1 MTRRVNPFVY
11 GRYAPLSHF
20 VGRRAEI
27 DACYNALVGPVCGS
41 VAISGEPRM
50 GKTSLL
56 RAVADVGLSEGW
68 ARPAART
75 VFVYVDCQSIS
86 RFTPTRFWQRV
97 LMLLGRA
104 LGDTAG
110 RPAERE
116 AGAGASSAQAAP
128 PPPLPPS
135 GIAGQAVLSAIDALL
150 AQERVDATEFE
161 TILHALR
168 GQNVVLAL
176 LLDEFEWVVKR
187 DVKSLPVTR
196 NFLSSLRALINH
208 TPDTLSLIIASQQP
222 LNVLCRGI
230 TNGEGSPFYN
240 NFVFRRLHPLDG
252 PEVDELIERRL
263 AGTGVQFGARD
274 RQYIEQLAGSHPFL
288 VQLACALVFDARSRG
303 APVEHEVIGSR
314 FEEEARHHFS
324 QIWEISSPEER
335 TVLLLVAWRWWA
347 RRLGIAEPSD
357 DRNYWALLRRY
368 ERDAIS
374 VVERGLVTNAEDD
387 PRPMS
392 SVFAWWIV
400 NAVRTGEAIVA
411 PAGLAAVPDVEASH
425 ISQVIQQVRDTG
437 SQIIRSMSVA
447 PLSSLRASL
456 RPEARPALPPADGG
470 QPPHTAG
477 EGRPPLTAGE
487 GERPQRIGRYEVSGL
502 LGEGGM
508 GAVYKAFDPSMS
520 RYVAIK
526 VVRTDALGSAA
537 DMLRIQQEAQLAG
550 QLSHPNIVTLYDV
563 IYEPTRAYIIM
574 EYLEGRTLAQLLRG
588 DTLLPTDLAISFV
601 EQIAD
606 GLDFAHHHGIVH
618 RDLKPSNII
627 VLEDNR
633 VKITDF
639 GLAKLVH
646 GSSLTR
652 PGHLIGTP
660 NYMSPEQALSEPVSP
675 QSDQFSLAIVAYRM
689 LTGRLPFGG
698 DAFHAVMQQI
708 VEAEPR
714 PITPDETPEAAALSD
729 ILFRAMSKRPT
740 DRYGT
745 CRELAV
751 ALRLWL
757 ELAMA
762 GEKTPIM

>member
-1 MTRRVNPFVY
+1 MTRRINPFVY
-11 GRYAPLSHF
+11 GRYAPPSHF

-56 RAVADVGLSEGW
+56 RAVADVGSSEGW
-68 ARPAART
+68 ARPGTRT

-97 LMLLGRA
+97 LILLGRV
-104 LGDTAG
+104 LGD
-110 RPAERE
+110 
-116 AGAGASSAQAAP
+116 AP
-128 PPPLPPS
+128 PLSPPS
-135 GIAGQAVLSAIDALL
+135 DGGDDGGGQAVLSAMEALL
-150 AQERVDATEFE
+150 AQDRVEATEFE
-161 TILHALR
+161 SILHALR
-168 GQNVVLAL
+168 GQHIVLAL

-187 DVKSLPVTR
+187 DVKNLPVTR

-208 TPDTLSLIIASQQP
+208 APDTLSLIIASQQP

-230 TNGEGSPFYN
+230 ANGEGSPFYN
-240 NFVFRRLHPLDG
+240 NFVFRRLHPLDA

-263 AGTGVQFGARD
+263 AGSGVQFAPQD
-274 RQYIEQLAGSHPFL
+274 RQYVAQVAGTHPFL
-288 VQLACALVFDARSRG
+288 VQLACALIFDVRSRG
-303 APVEHEVIGSR
+303 APIEYDVIGSR
-314 FEEEARHHFS
+314 FEEEARHHFA

-347 RRLGIAEPSD
+347 RRLGTAEPAE
-357 DRNYWALLRRY
+357 DRVYWALLRRY

-387 PRPMS
+387 PRPIS

-400 NAVRTGEAIVA
+400 NAVRTGDTVVT
-411 PAGLAAVPDVEASH
+411 PPDLAAVPDDEAGH

-447 PLSSLRASL
+447 PLSGLRAPL
-456 RPEARPALPPADGG
+456 RPAQRERPALPAAPGPTPPLSPPSDGG
-470 QPPHTAG
+470 DDRGGQ
-477 EGRPPLTAGE
+477 E
-487 GERPQRIGRYEVSGL
+487 RIGRYEVAGL

-508 GAVYKAFDPSMS
+508 GAVHKAFDPSMS

-563 IYEPTRAYIIM
+563 MYEPTRAYIIM

-606 GLDFAHHHGIVH
+606 GLDFAHHHGIIH

-652 PGHLIGTP
+652 PGHLVGTP
-660 NYMSPEQALSEPVSP
+660 NYMSPEQALGEPVSP
-675 QSDQFSLAIVAYRM
+675 QSDQFSLAIAAYRM

-708 VEAEPR
+708 VEADPR
-714 PITPDETPEAAALSD
+714 PIAPDELPEAAALSG
-729 ILFRAMSKRPT
+729 ILFKAMSKRPQ
-740 DRYGT
+740 DRYAT

-762 GEKTPIM
+762 GEKTPIV

>member
-1 MTRRVNPFVY
+1 
-11 GRYAPLSHF
+11 
-20 VGRRAEI
+20 
-27 DACYNALVGPVCGS
+27 
-41 VAISGEPRM
+41 
-50 GKTSLL
+50 
-56 RAVADVGLSEGW
+56 
-68 ARPAART
+68 
-75 VFVYVDCQSIS
+75 VDCQSIS

-97 LMLLGRA
+97 LMLLGRV
-104 LGDTAG
+104 LGDPAG
-110 RPAERE
+110 R
-116 AGAGASSAQAAP
+116 GASSAQAATEV
-128 PPPLPPS
+128 
-135 GIAGQAVLSAIDALL
+135 ATTMEALL

-161 TILHALR
+161 SVLHALR
-168 GQNVVLAL
+168 GQHIVLAL

-187 DVKSLPVTR
+187 DVKNLPLTR

-208 TPDTLSLIIASQQP
+208 APDTLSLIIASQQP

-240 NFVFRRLHPLDG
+240 NFVFRRLHPLDAS
-252 PEVDELIERRL
+252 EVDELIERRL
-263 AGTGVQFGARD
+263 AGSGVQLTPQD
-274 RQYIEQLAGSHPFL
+274 RQYVAQVAGTHPFL
-288 VQLACALVFDARSRG
+288 VQLACALIFDVRSRG
-303 APVEHEVIGSR
+303 APIEYDVIGSR
-314 FEEEARHHFS
+314 FEEEARHHFA

-347 RRLGIAEPSD
+347 RRLGSAELAD
-357 DRNYWALLRRY
+357 DRVYWALLRRY
-368 ERDAIS
+368 ERDMIS

-387 PRPMS
+387 PRPIS

-400 NAVRTGEAIVA
+400 NAVRTGDTVVA
-411 PAGLAAVPDVEASH
+411 PPDLASVPDDEASH

-447 PLSSLRASL
+447 PLSGWRAPL
-456 RPEARPALPPADGG
+456 RPAQRERPALPPADGG
-470 QPPHTAG
+470 RPPQTAG
-477 EGRPPLTAGE
+477 EGGWQAGAPE
-487 GERPQRIGRYEVSGL
+487 PTVDNQRRERIGRYEVAGL

-508 GAVYKAFDPSMS
+508 GAVHKAFDPSMS

-526 VVRTDALGSAA
+526 VVRTDALGGGA

-563 IYEPTRAYIIM
+563 MYEPARAYIIM

-588 DTLLPTDLAISFV
+588 DTRLPTDLALSFV

-675 QSDQFSLAIVAYRM
+675 QSDQFSLAIAAYRM

-708 VEAEPR
+708 VEADPR
-714 PITPDETPEAAALSD
+714 PIAPGELPEAAALSD
-729 ILFRAMSKRPT
+729 ILFKAMSKRPQ
-740 DRYGT
+740 DRYAT

-751 ALRLWL
+751 ALRLWF

-762 GEKTPIM
+762 GEKTPIV

>member
-1 MTRRVNPFVY
+1 MTRRINPFVY

-56 RAVADVGLSEGW
+56 RAVADVGSSEGW
-68 ARPAART
+68 ARPGTRT

-97 LMLLGRA
+97 LMLLGRV
-104 LGDTAG
+104 LGD
-110 RPAERE
+110 
-116 AGAGASSAQAAP
+116 AQDAP
-128 PPPLPPS
+128 D
-135 GIAGQAVLSAIDALL
+135 VLSATEALL
-150 AQERVDATEFE
+150 AQERIDATEFE
-161 TILHALR
+161 SILHALR
-168 GQNVVLAL
+168 GQHIVLAL

-187 DVKSLPVTR
+187 DVRNLPVTR

-208 TPDTLSLIIASQQP
+208 APDTLSLIIASQQP

-230 TNGEGSPFYN
+230 ANGEGSPFYN
-240 NFVFRRLHPLDG
+240 NFVFRRLHPLDA

-263 AGTGVQFGARD
+263 AGSGVQFAPQD
-274 RQYIEQLAGSHPFL
+274 RQYVAQVAGTHPFL
-288 VQLACALVFDARSRG
+288 VQLACALIFDVRSRG
-303 APVEHEVIGSR
+303 APIEYDVIGSR
-314 FEEEARHHFS
+314 FEEEARHHFA

-347 RRLGIAEPSD
+347 RRLGTAEPAD
-357 DRNYWALLRRY
+357 DRIYWALLRRY

-387 PRPMS
+387 PRPIS

-400 NAVRTGEAIVA
+400 NAVRTGDTVVA
-411 PAGLAAVPDVEASH
+411 PPDLAAVPDDEASH

-447 PLSSLRASL
+447 PLSGLRAPL
-456 RPEARPALPPADGG
+456 RPEERPALPAAPGPTPLGG
-470 QPPHTAG
+470 AQAAVDNQRQ
-477 EGRPPLTAGE
+477 E
-487 GERPQRIGRYEVSGL
+487 RIGRYEVAGL

-508 GAVYKAFDPSMS
+508 GAVHKAFDPSMS

-563 IYEPTRAYIIM
+563 MYEPARAYIIM

-606 GLDFAHHHGIVH
+606 GLDFAHHHGIIH

-660 NYMSPEQALSEPVSP
+660 NYMSPEQALGEPVSP
-675 QSDQFSLAIVAYRM
+675 QSDQFSLAIAAYRM
-689 LTGRLPFGG
+689 FTGRLPFGG

-708 VEAEPR
+708 VEADPR
-714 PITPDETPEAAALSD
+714 PIAPDELPEAAALSG
-729 ILFRAMSKRPT
+729 ILFKAMSKRPQ
-740 DRYGT
+740 DRYAT

-762 GEKTPIM
+762 GEKTPIV